1 LTRLRWSPTAARD
14 LESIR
19 HSSAAGGLLV
29 DRIRAAIDRALAFP
43 RIGRRV
49 GEIEHCEVRELIV
62 RPFRIVYRVRPDS
75 IEIVAI
81 FHSSRLP
88 PWTSE

>member
-1 LTRLRWSPTAARD
+1 
-14 LESIR
+14 
-19 HSSAAGGLLV
+19 LV
-29 DRIRAAIDRALAFP
+29 AHRGSRSRVDPSL
-43 RIGRRV
+43 IGRRRPARRSDPRRHRSRARLSSNWPSG